1 MITLEVSV
9 DIAPVELGVA
19 APVIEG
25 TKNYEKLTHK
35 PQINTVELRGNQSSA
50 QLGITPQN
58 IGAVD
63 ENCEITNEEIL
74 QIFNS

>member
-1 MITLEVSV
+1 MIELSVSV
-9 DIAPVELGVA
+9 NAQPVQIGVEAPI
-19 APVIEG
+19 IEG
-25 TKNYEKLTHK
+25 TKNYEKLENK
-35 PQINTVELRGNQSSA
+35 PKINTVELRGNQSA
-50 QLGITPQN
+50 TQLGITPQN